1 MLSVPDGSIL
11 AGGAWVACTFT
22 LGTAVAEP
30 PVKGTAVAEP
40 PVEGTAV
47 ACEAE
52 VEPLVDA
59 GVSVADEPHANNKTT
74 NNRTIAFGTSL
85 RLGLGISAAPLNITF
100 CIYVF

>member
-11 AGGAWVACTFT
+11 AGGAWVACTVT
-22 LGTAVAEP
+22 L
-30 PVKGTAVAEP
+30 GTAVAEP

-52 VEPLVDA
+52 VEPLFDA

-85 RLGLGISAAPLNITF
+85 RLGLDISAASLRITF
-100 CIYVF
+100 YIHVF

>member
-1 MLSVPDGSIL
+1 MLSVLDNSIL
-11 AGGAWVACTFT
+11 AGSAWVACTVT
-22 LGTAVAEP
+22 VGTSV
-30 PVKGTAVAEP
+30 TEP

-52 VEPLVDA
+52 VEPLFDA

>member
-11 AGGAWVACTFT
+11 AGGAWVACTVT
-22 LGTAVAEP
+22 L
-30 PVKGTAVAEP
+30 GTAVAEP

-52 VEPLVDA
+52 VEPLFDA
-59 GVSVADEPHANNKTT
+59 GVSVADEPHANNKPT

-85 RLGLGISAAPLNITF
+85 RPGLDISAGSFRITF
-100 CIYVF
+100 CVYVL